1 MGGGI
6 NRLDDLFSRLVWMAV
21 DRHDAVAEQL
31 VNHAFMALDDD
42 VEHFRYYKVEES
54 HNAVGMHHRRLGSET
69 VVINR
74 ADLDQISM
82 KPRTC
87 TPTSPQ
93 LSVWN
98 CGEDYRLKGAQ
109 EASALHLIA
118 LLLEKLEAGG
128 HNLGV
133 VFGAAMG

>member
-87 TPTSPQ
+87 TPTKYYHLFRRKS
-93 LSVWN
+93 
-98 CGEDYRLKGAQ
+98 EDNRLKDILCHRKRA
-109 EASALHLIA
+109 HLNFFI
-118 LLLEKLEAGG
+118 
-128 HNLGV
+128 
-133 VFGAAMG
+133 F